1 MAKNGGTRR
10 MRKVN
15 VGDVIDSSRFNGWYA
30 TLWGLGALA
39 IIFDS
44 YDTQAFGVA
53 LPVMQKDLALTPAVL
68 GFIASLS
75 AWSSGLG
82 SMVMGVLADRLGAKN
97 VLITGIVVYTAFTG
111 LCGLV
116 TDISQFAVLRFIS
129 GFGLAAMTPIVS
141 SILSEYSPKK
151 IRSQV
156 VANVCLGFT
165 LGQLIAIGAG
175 ILLLAAFSW
184 RIMYLLAFPP
194 IILALWAYF
203 KVPDSM
209 SRYHRRGETEKI
221 RSVLGKVAP
230 DFQFEAHD
238 TFEVSEVHRQRVSVA
253 KTLPRMFAPALRR
266 QTSLIWIIYFCNG
279 YLLVLIQWLPIL
291 QVAKGASLT
300 ASLTATLVYAGFA
313 GLAMPLSS
321 YLVDHF
327 GFRRPLIVSY
337 IATAVMMLLFTIR
350 MDNTL
355 YLVFLAIA
363 GLALGPQQPL
373 TNAFCTQNFPLS
385 IRNSG
390 IGISLVMSRLAAAAA
405 PILIGVLLTVATP
418 DIVFLHFIPFAL
430 VGGLAYLAT
439 RPIPNFSSETFSL
452 DAAPVEAAAELQP
465 A

>member
-1 MAKNGGTRR
+1 

-15 VGDVIDSSRFNGWYA
+15 VGDVIDNSRINGWYA
-30 TLWGLGALA
+30 SLWGLGALA

-44 YDTQAFGVA
+44 YDTQAYGVA
-53 LPVMQKDLALTPAVL
+53 LPVMSKDLALAPATL
-68 GFIASLS
+68 GFLASLS
-75 AWSSGLG
+75 MWSSGLG
-82 SMVMGVLADRLGAKN
+82 SMLMGVLADRLGAKN
-97 VLITGIVVYTAFTG
+97 VLIAGIVVYTTFTG
-111 LCGLV
+111 LCGVV
-116 TDISQFAVLRFIS
+116 TDIGTFAVLRFIS

-175 ILLLAAFSW
+175 IVLLVALSW

-194 IILALWAYF
+194 ILLAIWAYF

-209 SRYHRRGETEKI
+209 ARYQRRGDTNKI
-221 RSVLGKVAP
+221 RSVLQRVSP
-230 DFQFEAHD
+230 DFHPQTD
-238 TFEVSEVHRQRVSVA
+238 DVYEVSPVNRQRVSIA
-253 KTLPRMFAPALRR
+253 QTLPRMFAPALRR

-291 QVAKGASLT
+291 QVTKGASLT
-300 ASLTATLVYAGFA
+300 ASLAATLVYAGFA
-313 GLAMPLSS
+313 GVAMPLSS
-321 YLVDHF
+321 WLVDHF

-337 IATAVMMLLFTIR
+337 VGTALMMLLFTVK

-355 YLVFLAIA
+355 YLVFLAFA

-390 IGISLVMSRLAAAAA
+390 IGISLVMSRLAAAVA
-405 PILIGVLLTVATP
+405 PILIGLLLTIGSP
-418 DIVFLHFIPFAL
+418 DLVFLHFIPFAV

-439 RPIPNFSSETFSL
+439 RPIPDFSSETFSL
-452 DAAPVEAAAELQP
+452 GVAQAEAAAVELSP